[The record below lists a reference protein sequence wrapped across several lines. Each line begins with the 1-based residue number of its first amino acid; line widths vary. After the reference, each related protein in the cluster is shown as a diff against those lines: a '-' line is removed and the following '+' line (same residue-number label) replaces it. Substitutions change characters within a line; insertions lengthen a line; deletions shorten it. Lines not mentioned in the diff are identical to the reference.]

1 MIECQK
7 NGGCSSVGRALACGA
22 SGRGFEPHH
31 PPQNTKENNMR
42 FSFGNKNEVE
52 QSLTITVAAE
62 DIENQVKGKLN
73 SAQKTAKIKGFRK
86 GKAPID
92 VVKKMY
98 EPEIRQDVVNDSVIK
113 KFYELVEKQNLKV
126 VGRPN
131 LTPERLEIE
140 KDVIF
145 KATFEVYP
153 EISLG
158 SLSRLSYTK
167 TVSSVTEEDVNK
179 TIENIR
185 KRMCSWETKEDI
197 SSSGDQI
204 KIDFIGK
211 IDNEEFE
218 GGSAKDFVVEI
229 GSKSMIEGFEE
240 GLIGLKRA
248 DKKDL
253 DLTFPEDYGKKDLAS
268 KRVVFSVEVKEVLK
282 PKLPA
287 LNEEFFKST
296 GIEVKN
302 LKEFEKEIRTKL
314 QEDLENLIKNK
325 SKASVLDSIR
335 EANVFEIPSAMI
347 ESEVN
352 HMREDAA
359 RRVGMDPKDLKDDL
373 FPKETFEEEA
383 KKRVSVGI
391 ILNKIIEE
399 KGLKADGDRVRK
411 LIEDR
416 AAMYKE
422 PQQVVNWFYS
432 NEEQLRSIESISLE
446 EQVLEI
452 LLSEASAIE
461 EELTYEE
468 CVTGN

>member
-1 MIECQK
+1 MK
-7 NGGCSSVGRALACGA
+7 
-22 SGRGFEPHH
+22 
-31 PPQNTKENNMR
+31 
-42 FSFGNKNEVE
+42 FSFGNKNDVE
-52 QSLTITVAAE
+52 QSITISIPAD
-62 DIENQVKGKLN
+62 DIQKQVKTKLN
-73 SAQKTAKIKGFRK
+73 SAQRSAKIKGFRK

-98 EPEIRQDVVNDSVIK
+98 EPEIRQDVINDAVIK
-113 KFYELVEKQNLKV
+113 KFYELVEEKNFKP

-131 LTPERLEIE
+131 LVPERIEME
-140 KDVIF
+140 KDIIF

-158 SLSRLSYTK
+158 NLSRLSYTK
-167 TVSSVTEEDVNK
+167 AVSSVAEKDVNK

-185 KRMCSWETKEDI
+185 KRMCTWEPKGGN

-204 KIDFIGK
+204 KIDFVGK
-211 IDNEEFE
+211 IDEEEFE

-229 GSKSMIEGFEE
+229 GSKSMIEGFED
-240 GLIGLKRA
+240 GLIGLKKS
-248 DKKDL
+248 DNKDL
-253 DLTFPEDYGKKDLAS
+253 NLTFPEDYGKTELAS
-268 KRVVFSVEVKEVLK
+268 KKVVFNVEVKEVLK

-296 GIEVKN
+296 GLEAKN
-302 LKEFEKEIRTKL
+302 TNEFKKE
-314 QEDLENLIKNK
+314 IKNK
-325 SKASVLDSIR
+325 LEEDLKNLIENKSKSSILDSLR
-335 EANVFEIPSAMI
+335 EAHAFEVPSAMI

-352 HMREDAA
+352 NMRQNAA
-359 RRVGMDPKDLKDDL
+359 RRVGMDPKDMNEDL

-383 KKRVSVGI
+383 KKRVSVGV

-399 KGLKADGDRVRK
+399 KGIKADGERVRK
-411 LIEDR
+411 MVEDR
-416 AAMYKE
+416 ASMYKE

-446 EQVLEI
+446 EQVIEI
-452 LLSEASAIE
+452 LLSEAKAVE

-468 CVTGN
+468 CVTGHN

>member
-1 MIECQK
+1 MK
-7 NGGCSSVGRALACGA
+7 
-22 SGRGFEPHH
+22 
-31 PPQNTKENNMR
+31 
-42 FSFGNKNEVE
+42 FSFGNKNDIE
-52 QSLTITVAAE
+52 QSITISIPAD
-62 DIENQVKGKLN
+62 DIQKQVKTKLN
-73 SAQKTAKIKGFRK
+73 SAQRSAKIKGFRK

-98 EPEIRQDVVNDSVIK
+98 EPEIRQDVINDAVIK
-113 KFYELVEKQNLKV
+113 KFYELVEEKNFKP

-131 LTPERLEIE
+131 LVPERMEME

-158 SLSRLSYTK
+158 NLSRLSYTK
-167 TVSSVTEEDVNK
+167 AVSSVEEEDINK

-185 KRMCSWETKEDI
+185 KRMCAWEPKEGN

-204 KIDFIGK
+204 KIDFVGK
-211 IDNEEFE
+211 IDEEEFE
-218 GGSAKDFVVEI
+218 GGSAKDFAVEI
-229 GSKSMIEGFEE
+229 GSKSMIEGFED
-240 GLIGLKRA
+240 GLIGLKKS
-248 DKKDL
+248 DNKDL
-253 DLTFPEDYGKKDLAS
+253 NLTFPEDYGKTELAS
-268 KRVVFSVEVKEVLK
+268 KKVVFNVDVKEVLK

-296 GIEVKN
+296 GLEAKN
-302 LKEFEKEIRTKL
+302 TNEFKKE
-314 QEDLENLIKNK
+314 IKNK
-325 SKASVLDSIR
+325 LEEDLKNLIENKSKSSILDSLR
-335 EANVFEIPSAMI
+335 EAHAFEVPNAMI

-352 HMREDAA
+352 NMRQDAA
-359 RRVGMDPKDLKDDL
+359 RRVGMDPKDMNEDL

-383 KKRVSVGI
+383 KKRVSVGV

-399 KGLKADGDRVRK
+399 KGIKADGERVRK
-411 LIEDR
+411 MIEDR
-416 AAMYKE
+416 ASMYKE

-446 EQVLEI
+446 EQVIEI
-452 LLSEASAIE
+452 LLSEAKAVE

-468 CVTGN
+468 CVTGHN

>member
-1 MIECQK
+1 MK
-7 NGGCSSVGRALACGA
+7 
-22 SGRGFEPHH
+22 
-31 PPQNTKENNMR
+31 
-42 FSFGNKNEVE
+42 FSFGNKNDVE
-52 QSLTITVAAE
+52 QSITISIPAD
-62 DIENQVKGKLN
+62 DIQKQVKTKLN
-73 SAQKTAKIKGFRK
+73 SAQRSAKIKGFRK

-98 EPEIRQDVVNDSVIK
+98 EPEIRQDVINDAVIK
-113 KFYELVEKQNLKV
+113 KFYELVEEKNFKP

-131 LTPERLEIE
+131 LVPERIEIE
-140 KDVIF
+140 KDIIF

-158 SLSRLSYTK
+158 NLSRLSYTK
-167 TVSSVTEEDVNK
+167 AVSSVGEEDINK

-185 KRMCSWETKEDI
+185 KRMCTWELKGGN

-211 IDNEEFE
+211 IDEEEFE

-229 GSKSMIEGFEE
+229 GSKSMIEGFED
-240 GLIGLKRA
+240 GLIGLKKS
-248 DKKDL
+248 DNKDL
-253 DLTFPEDYGKKDLAS
+253 NLTFPEDYGKTELAS
-268 KRVVFSVEVKEVLK
+268 KKVVFNVEVKEVLK

-296 GIEVKN
+296 GLEAKN
-302 LKEFEKEIRTKL
+302 TNEFKKE
-314 QEDLENLIKNK
+314 IKNK
-325 SKASVLDSIR
+325 LDEDLKNILENKSKSSILDSLR
-335 EANVFEIPSAMI
+335 EAHAFEVPSAMI

-352 HMREDAA
+352 NMRQNAA
-359 RRVGMDPKDLKDDL
+359 RRVGMDPKDMNEDL
-373 FPKETFEEEA
+373 FPKETFLEEA
-383 KKRVSVGI
+383 KKRVSVGV

-399 KGLKADGDRVRK
+399 KGIKADGERVRK
-411 LIEDR
+411 MVEDR
-416 AAMYKE
+416 ASMYKE

-446 EQVLEI
+446 EQVIEI
-452 LLSEASAIE
+452 LLSEANAVE

-468 CVTGN
+468 CVTGHN

>member
-1 MIECQK
+1 MK
-7 NGGCSSVGRALACGA
+7 
-22 SGRGFEPHH
+22 
-31 PPQNTKENNMR
+31 
-42 FSFGNKNEVE
+42 FSFGNKNDVE
-52 QSLTITVAAE
+52 QSITISIPAD
-62 DIENQVKGKLN
+62 DIQKQVKTKLN
-73 SAQKTAKIKGFRK
+73 SAQRSAKIKGFRK

-98 EPEIRQDVVNDSVIK
+98 EPEIRQDVINDAVIK
-113 KFYELVEKQNLKV
+113 KFYELVEEKNFKL

-131 LTPERLEIE
+131 LVPERMEME

-158 SLSRLSYTK
+158 NLSRLSYTK
-167 TVSSVTEEDVNK
+167 AVSSVAEEDVSK
-179 TIENIR
+179 AVENIR
-185 KRMCSWETKEDI
+185 KRMCTWEPKVGN

-204 KIDFIGK
+204 KIDFVGK
-211 IDNEEFE
+211 IDEEEFE

-229 GSKSMIEGFEE
+229 GSKSMIEGFED
-240 GLIGLKRA
+240 GLIGLKKS
-248 DKKDL
+248 DNKDL
-253 DLTFPEDYGKKDLAS
+253 NLTFPEDYGKTELAS
-268 KRVVFSVEVKEVLK
+268 KKVVFNVEVKEVLK

-296 GIEVKN
+296 GLEAKN
-302 LKEFEKEIRTKL
+302 TNEFKKE
-314 QEDLENLIKNK
+314 IKNK
-325 SKASVLDSIR
+325 LEEDLKNLIENKSKSSILDSLR
-335 EANVFEIPSAMI
+335 EAHTFEVPNAMI

-352 HMREDAA
+352 NMRQNAA
-359 RRVGMDPKDLKDDL
+359 RRVGMDPKDMNEDL

-383 KKRVSVGI
+383 KKRVSVGV

-399 KGLKADGDRVRK
+399 KGIKADGERVRK
-411 LIEDR
+411 MIEDR
-416 AAMYKE
+416 ASMYKE

-446 EQVLEI
+446 EQVIEI
-452 LLSEASAIE
+452 LLSEAKAVE

-468 CVTGN
+468 CVTGHN

>member
-1 MIECQK
+1 
-7 NGGCSSVGRALACGA
+7 
-22 SGRGFEPHH
+22 
-31 PPQNTKENNMR
+31 MR
-42 FSFGNKNEVE
+42 FSFGKKSEIE
-52 QSLTITVAAE
+52 QSLTISVVAD
-62 DIENQVKGKLN
+62 DIEKQVKSKLN

-86 GKAPID
+86 GKAPLD

-98 EPEIRQDVVNDSVIK
+98 EPEIRQDVINDSVIK
-113 KFYELVEKQNLKV
+113 KFYELVEQQNLKL
-126 VGRPN
+126 VGQPN
-131 LTPERLEIE
+131 LTPERLEIG
-140 KDVIF
+140 KDILF

-167 TVSSVTEEDVNK
+167 TVSSVTEKDVNK
-179 TIENIR
+179 TVENIR
-185 KRMCSWETKEDI
+185 KRMSSWESKEEI
-197 SSSGDQI
+197 ASSGDQI
-204 KIDFIGK
+204 KINFIGK

-229 GSKSMIEGFEE
+229 GSQSMIEGFEE
-240 GLIGLKRA
+240 GLVGLKKS

-253 DLTFPEDYGKKDLAS
+253 DLNFPEDYAKKDLAS
-268 KRVVFSVEVKEVLK
+268 KKVVFSVEVIEVLK

-296 GIEVKN
+296 GLVAEN
-302 LKEFEKEIRTKL
+302 LKEFKKEIKTKL

-325 SKASVLDSIR
+325 TKASVLDSIR
-335 EANVFEIPSAMI
+335 EANVFEVPRAMI

-352 HMREDAA
+352 NMREDAA
-359 RRVGMDPKDLKDDL
+359 RRVGMDPKDLKEDL

-399 KGLKADGDRVRK
+399 KKIKADGERVRK
-411 LIEDR
+411 IIEDR

-432 NEEQLRSIESISLE
+432 NEEQLRNVESISLE
-446 EQVLEI
+446 EQVIEI
-452 LLSEASAIE
+452 LLSEASMVE

-468 CVTGN
+468 CVTGKQ

>member
-1 MIECQK
+1 
-7 NGGCSSVGRALACGA
+7 
-22 SGRGFEPHH
+22 
-31 PPQNTKENNMR
+31 MR

-52 QSLTITVAAE
+52 QSLTISVAAD
-62 DIENQVKGKLN
+62 DIEKQVKSKLN
-73 SAQKTAKIKGFRK
+73 TAQKTAKIKGFRK
-86 GKAPID
+86 GKAPLD

-98 EPEIRQDVVNDSVIK
+98 EPEIRQDVINDSVIK
-113 KFYELVEKQNLKV
+113 KFYELVEKQNLKP

-131 LTPERLEIE
+131 LIPERIEIE

-158 SLSRLSYTK
+158 NLNRLSYTK

-185 KRMCSWETKEDI
+185 KRMCSWESKEGNA
-197 SSSGDQI
+197 SSGDQI

-211 IDNEEFE
+211 IENEEFE

-229 GSKSMIEGFEE
+229 GSKSMIQGFEE
-240 GLIGLKRA
+240 GLIGLKKS

-253 DLTFPEDYGKKDLAS
+253 ELTFPEDYGKKDLAS
-268 KRVVFSVEVKEVLK
+268 KEVVFSVEAKEVLK

-296 GIEVKN
+296 GLVAEN
-302 LKEFEKEIRTKL
+302 LEEFKKEIETKL
-314 QEDLENLIKNK
+314 QEDLESHIKNK
-325 SKASVLDSIR
+325 SKVSVLDSIR
-335 EANVFEIPSAMI
+335 EANVFEVPSAMI

-352 HMREDAA
+352 NMREDAA
-359 RRVGMDPKDLKDDL
+359 RRVGMDPKDLKEDL

-399 KGLKADGDRVRK
+399 KSIKADGERVRK
-411 LIEDR
+411 IIEDR

-432 NEEQLRSIESISLE
+432 NEEQLRSVESISLE
-446 EQVLEI
+446 EQVVEI
-452 LLSEASAIE
+452 LLSEASAVE

-468 CVTGN
+468 CVSGK

>member
-1 MIECQK
+1 MK
-7 NGGCSSVGRALACGA
+7 
-22 SGRGFEPHH
+22 
-31 PPQNTKENNMR
+31 
-42 FSFGNKNEVE
+42 FSFGNKNDVE
-52 QSLTITVAAE
+52 QSITISIPAD
-62 DIENQVKGKLN
+62 DIQKQVKTKLN
-73 SAQKTAKIKGFRK
+73 SAQRSAKIKGFRK

-98 EPEIRQDVVNDSVIK
+98 EPEIRQDVINDAVIK
-113 KFYELVEKQNLKV
+113 KFYELVEEKNFKP

-131 LTPERLEIE
+131 LVPERIEME
-140 KDVIF
+140 KDIIF

-158 SLSRLSYTK
+158 NLSRLSYTK
-167 TVSSVTEEDVNK
+167 AVSSVEEEDINK

-185 KRMCSWETKEDI
+185 KRMCSWEPKEGN

-204 KIDFIGK
+204 KIDFVGK
-211 IDNEEFE
+211 IDEEEFE

-229 GSKSMIEGFEE
+229 GSKSMIEGFED
-240 GLIGLKRA
+240 GLIGLKKS
-248 DKKDL
+248 DNKDL
-253 DLTFPEDYGKKDLAS
+253 NLTFPEDYGKTELAS
-268 KRVVFSVEVKEVLK
+268 KKVVFNVEVKEVLK

-296 GIEVKN
+296 GLEAKN
-302 LKEFEKEIRTKL
+302 TNEFKKE
-314 QEDLENLIKNK
+314 IKNK
-325 SKASVLDSIR
+325 LEEDLKNLIENKSKSSILDSLR
-335 EANVFEIPSAMI
+335 EAHAFEVPSAMI

-352 HMREDAA
+352 NMRQNAA
-359 RRVGMDPKDLKDDL
+359 RRVGMDPKDMNEDL

-383 KKRVSVGI
+383 KKRVSVGV

-399 KGLKADGDRVRK
+399 KGIKADGERVRK
-411 LIEDR
+411 MIEDR
-416 AAMYKE
+416 ASMYKE

-446 EQVLEI
+446 EQVIEI
-452 LLSEASAIE
+452 LLSEANAVE

-468 CVTGN
+468 CVTGHN

>member
-1 MIECQK
+1 MK
-7 NGGCSSVGRALACGA
+7 
-22 SGRGFEPHH
+22 
-31 PPQNTKENNMR
+31 
-42 FSFGNKNEVE
+42 FSFGNKSGIE
-52 QSLTITVAAE
+52 QSLTISVVAD
-62 DIENQVKGKLN
+62 DIEKQVKSKLN

-86 GKAPID
+86 GKAPLD

-98 EPEIRQDVVNDSVIK
+98 EPEIRQDVINDSVIK
-113 KFYELVEKQNLKV
+113 KFYELVEKQNLKP

-131 LTPERLEIE
+131 LIPERIEIE

-158 SLSRLSYTK
+158 SLSRLNYTK

-185 KRMCSWETKEDI
+185 KRMCTWESKEGNA
-197 SSSGDQI
+197 SSGDQI

-211 IDNEEFE
+211 IENEEFE

-240 GLIGLKRA
+240 GLIGLKKS

-268 KRVVFSVEVKEVLK
+268 KGVVFSVEVKEVLK

-287 LNEEFFKST
+287 LKEEFFKST
-296 GIEVKN
+296 GLVAEN
-302 LKEFEKEIRTKL
+302 LEEFKKEIETKL

-325 SKASVLDSIR
+325 SKVSVLDSIR
-335 EANVFEIPSAMI
+335 EANVFEVPSAMI

-352 HMREDAA
+352 NMREDAA
-359 RRVGMDPKDLKDDL
+359 RRVGMDPKDLKEDL

-383 KKRVSVGI
+383 KKRVSIGI

-399 KGLKADGDRVRK
+399 KNIKADGERVK
-411 LIEDR
+411 KIIEDR

-432 NEEQLRSIESISLE
+432 NEEQLRSVESISLE
-446 EQVLEI
+446 EQVVEI
-452 LLSEASAIE
+452 LLSEASAVE

-468 CVTGN
+468 CVTGK

>member
-1 MIECQK
+1 
-7 NGGCSSVGRALACGA
+7 
-22 SGRGFEPHH
+22 
-31 PPQNTKENNMR
+31 MR
-42 FSFGNKNEVE
+42 FSFGKKSEIE
-52 QSLTITVAAE
+52 QSLTISVVAD
-62 DIENQVKGKLN
+62 DIEKQVKTKLN

-86 GKAPID
+86 GKAPLD

-98 EPEIRQDVVNDSVIK
+98 EPEIRQDVINDSVIK
-113 KFYELVEKQNLKV
+113 KFYELVEQQNLKL
-126 VGRPN
+126 VGQPN
-131 LTPERLEIE
+131 LTPERLEIG
-140 KDVIF
+140 KDILF

-167 TVSSVTEEDVNK
+167 TVSSVTEKDVNK
-179 TIENIR
+179 TVENIR
-185 KRMCSWETKEDI
+185 KRMSSWESKEEI
-197 SSSGDQI
+197 ASSGDQI
-204 KIDFIGK
+204 KINFIGK

-229 GSKSMIEGFEE
+229 GSQSMIEGFEE
-240 GLIGLKRA
+240 GLVGLKKS

-253 DLTFPEDYGKKDLAS
+253 DLNFPEDYAKKDLAS
-268 KRVVFSVEVKEVLK
+268 KKVVFSVEVIEVLK

-296 GIEVKN
+296 GLVAEN
-302 LKEFEKEIRTKL
+302 LKEFKKEIKTKL

-325 SKASVLDSIR
+325 SKVSVLDSIR
-335 EANVFEIPSAMI
+335 EANVFEVPRAMI

-352 HMREDAA
+352 NMREDAA
-359 RRVGMDPKDLKDDL
+359 RRVGMDPKDLKEDL

-399 KGLKADGDRVRK
+399 KKIKADGERVRK
-411 LIEDR
+411 IIEDR

-432 NEEQLRSIESISLE
+432 NEEQLRNVESISLE
-446 EQVLEI
+446 EQVIEI
-452 LLSEASAIE
+452 LLSEASMVE

-468 CVTGN
+468 CVTGKQ

>member
-1 MIECQK
+1 
-7 NGGCSSVGRALACGA
+7 
-22 SGRGFEPHH
+22 
-31 PPQNTKENNMR
+31 MR

-52 QSLTITVAAE
+52 QSLKVSVPAE
-62 DIENQVKGKLN
+62 DIEKEVKSKLN
-73 SAQKTAKIKGFRK
+73 SAQKTARIKGFRK
-86 GKAPID
+86 GKAPLD

-98 EPEIRQDVVNDSVIK
+98 EPEIRQDVINDSVIK
-113 KFYELVEKQNLKV
+113 KFYELVEEQNLKP

-131 LTPERLEIE
+131 LTPERLELE
-140 KDVIF
+140 KDIIF

-158 SLSRLSYTK
+158 SLSRLRYTK

-179 TIENIR
+179 TVENIR
-185 KRMCSWETKEDI
+185 KRMCTWETKEDVA
-197 SSSGDQI
+197 SSGDQI
-204 KIDFIGK
+204 RINFIGK
-211 IDNEEFE
+211 INNEEFE

-240 GLIGLKRA
+240 GLKGLKKS

-253 DLTFPEDYGKKDLAS
+253 DLTFPDDYGKRELAS
-268 KRVVFSVEVKEVLK
+268 KKVVFSVEVEEVLK
-282 PKLPA
+282 PKLPT

-296 GIEVKN
+296 GIAAKN
-302 LKEFEKEIRTKL
+302 LKEFKKEIKTKL
-314 QEDLENLIKNK
+314 QEDLENLTKNK
-325 SKASVLDSIR
+325 SKASILDSIR
-335 EANVFEIPSAMI
+335 EANPFEVPNAMV
-347 ESEVN
+347 ESEVIN
-352 HMREDAA
+352 MREDAA

-373 FPKETFEEEA
+373 FPKETFQKEA

-399 KGLKADGDRVRK
+399 KNIKSDGDRVRK
-411 LIEDR
+411 IIEDR

-432 NEEQLRSIESISLE
+432 NEEQLRNIESISLE
-446 EQVLEI
+446 EQVVEI
-452 LLSEASAIE
+452 LLSEASAEE

-468 CVTGN
+468 CVTGKPEA